1 MTKDDLE
8 ETRAT
13 EEEFDELVKDFIMNE
28 SLDRKIQAKN
38 LGKDYVAICKETGK
52 FYKKHWACTIVV
64 YAICF
69 LGIPGYL
76 TYSNKRKKFQE
87 PDLFKENFE
96 D

>member
-52 FYKKHWACTIVV
+52 FYKKTLGV
-64 YAICF
+64 YNCSICDMF
-69 LGIPGYL
+69 FRNTRL
-76 TYSNKRKKFQE
+76 SNI
-87 PDLFKENFE
+87 
-96 D
+96 